1 MATLSI
7 GGNDLGFFD
16 VMNACIFRFY
26 SFYSG
31 TCEAAL
37 AKAELAIES
46 PDFEHRLFIVLLQIL
61 DKAHWEKR
69 PGFSITVTGYARFFD
84 ADTALCDDCSMGVWW
99 SGPKLTRAI
108 RNEMNALVLAVN
120 IKLRRTVEAVNAR
133 FTRPRVFFVTYDD
146 EFEGHRFCEKNVTE
160 PDYTRDDTWFFT
172 RRRRRQWPERHH
184 AQRHLPQRYR
194 RGHRRVSRPG
204 GSHVAAVAASES
216 RHVFGARPTP
226 RRLGANWLSATWL
239 WPSSETRRSSRLT
252 TGSGPRTRCGT
263 SRRTTER
270 RSTPAL
276 AGTRSYET
284 RYMRCGRKTGC
295 RSPMALLC
303 YRVTSCNVIGW

>member
-160 PDYTRDDTWFFT
+160 PDYTRDDTWFFLVGGVDSGQNGT
-172 RRRRRQWPERHH
+172 MPNGTFPNATAAVTAGYPDQVDLMSPLSPLVNPDTCLEPARRRGDWGEL
-184 AQRHLPQRYR
+184 AVCYMAMAKQRDPSLQPAHDRLRTQNSMWYVPTYYGKTFHPRS
-194 RGHRRVSRPG
+194 RGHKVIRDKVYE
-204 GSHVAAVAASES
+204 VWEKN
-216 RHVFGARPTP
+216 
-226 RRLGANWLSATWL
+226 RL
-239 WPSSETRRSSRLT
+239 
-252 TGSGPRTRCGT
+252 
-263 SRRTTER
+263 
-270 RSTPAL
+270 
-276 AGTRSYET
+276 
-284 RYMRCGRKTGC
+284 
-295 RSPMALLC
+295 
-303 YRVTSCNVIGW
+303 